1 MRYLGPRRLVLSLAF
16 GLLAALAAAGSAAA
30 SHPYPIGASP
40 LRASLLPALEPC
52 TAPNAKHGP
61 PVDKPSCFPPEQ
73 TSRYL
78 TVGTPEANG
87 LPNQSIGFLRMV
99 VFYCPQCVGPVT
111 EDLRLTVQITDVRR
125 KDDLQDY
132 TGKLEAKVMLR
143 MTDHYNSVIGAPPP
157 ECSGTT
163 SCPGTVVDFPFRFPV
178 GCTPT
183 NDPTIGSTCAV
194 HTSANAVIP
203 GIVQDRKRA
212 SWQLG
217 DVEIFDGGADG
228 DPATP
233 DNTLFEVQGVFLP

>member
-1 MRYLGPRRLVLSLAF
+1 MRYPGPRRLVFSLAF
-16 GLLAALAAAGSAAA
+16 GLLAVVPAGSALAN
-30 SHPYPIGASP
+30 HPYPVGASP

-52 TAPNAKHGP
+52 TTPNAKHGP

-73 TSRYL
+73 TSRYV

-87 LPNQSIGFLRMV
+87 LPNQSLGFLRMV
-99 VFYCPQCVGPVT
+99 VFFCPQCAAPIT
-111 EDLRLTVQITDVRR
+111 EDLRLNVQITDVRR
-125 KDDLQDY
+125 RDNLQDY
-132 TGKLEAKVMLR
+132 TGKLEADVMLR

-157 ECSGTT
+157 PCSGTT
-163 SCPGTVVDFPFRFPV
+163 SCPGTVVDIPFRFPV
-178 GCTPT
+178 DCTPT
-183 NDPTIGSTCAV
+183 SETTIGSICEV

-203 GIVQDRKRA
+203 GIVRDGKRA

-233 DNTLFEVQGVFLP
+233 DNTLFETQGVFLP